1 MKLIVGLGNPGD
13 KYQGTRHN
21 VGFDVIDALARQEGL
36 QLTDQKFRADYTI
49 WRVDGEKVLLVK
61 PYTFM
66 NLSGEAVLPLMSYY
80 NISPDELVVV
90 YDDLDL
96 EPGKLRL
103 RQSGSAGG
111 HNGVKSIIEMLGTH
125 DFKRVKIGIGRPQYG
140 RKVVD
145 HVLERFD
152 TDDRALIEQ
161 KIDQT
166 TDLLTA
172 WAKGETFVQLMNQ
185 YN

>member
-36 QLTDQKFRADYTI
+36 KLTDQKFRSDYTI
-49 WRVDGEKVLLVK
+49 WRVGDEKVLLVK

-96 EPGKLRL
+96 DPGKLRL

-111 HNGVKSIIEMLGTH
+111 HNGVKSIIEMLGTQ

-145 HVLERFD
+145 HVLQRFD

-166 TDLLTA
+166 TDLLRA

>member
-1 MKLIVGLGNPGD
+1 M
-13 KYQGTRHN
+13 
-21 VGFDVIDALARQEGL
+21 
-36 QLTDQKFRADYTI
+36 
-49 WRVDGEKVLLVK
+49 LLVK

-111 HNGVKSIIEMLGTH
+111 HNGVKSIIEMLGTQ

-145 HVLERFD
+145 HVLQRFD

-166 TDLLTA
+166 TDLLRA

>member
-36 QLTDQKFRADYTI
+36 KLTDQKFRADFTI
-49 WRVDGEKVLLVK
+49 WRVRDEKVLLVK

-111 HNGVKSIIEMLGTH
+111 HNGVKSIIEMLGTQ

-145 HVLERFD
+145 HVLQRFD

-166 TDLLTA
+166 TDLLRA
-172 WAKGETFVQLMNQ
+172 WTKGETFVQLMNQ

>member
-111 HNGVKSIIEMLGTH
+111 HNGVKSIIEMLGTQ

>member
-36 QLTDQKFRADYTI
+36 KLTDQKFRSDYTI
-49 WRVDGEKVLLVK
+49 WRVGDEKVLLVK

-111 HNGVKSIIEMLGTH
+111 HNGVKSIIEMLGTQ

-145 HVLERFD
+145 HVLQRFD
-152 TDDRALIEQ
+152 TDERSLIEQ

>member
-36 QLTDQKFRADYTI
+36 KLTDQKFRSDYTI
-49 WRVDGEKVLLVK
+49 WRVGDEKVLLVK

-111 HNGVKSIIEMLGTH
+111 HNGVKSIIEMLGTQ

>member
-36 QLTDQKFRADYTI
+36 KLTDQKFRSDYTI
-49 WRVDGEKVLLVK
+49 WRVGDEKVLLVK

-96 EPGKLRL
+96 DPGKLRL

-111 HNGVKSIIEMLGTH
+111 HNGVKSIIEMLGTQ

-145 HVLERFD
+145 HVLQRFD

>member
-36 QLTDQKFRADYTI
+36 KLTDQKFRVDYTI
-49 WRVDGEKVLLVK
+49 WRVGDEKVLLVK

-111 HNGVKSIIEMLGTH
+111 HNGVKSIIEMLGTQ

-145 HVLERFD
+145 HVLQRFD

-166 TDLLTA
+166 TDLLRA

>member
-1 MKLIVGLGNPGD
+1 MKLIVGLANPGD

-36 QLTDQKFRADYTI
+36 KLTDQKFRSDYTI
-49 WRVDGEKVLLVK
+49 WRVGDEKVLLVK

-111 HNGVKSIIEMLGTH
+111 HNGVKSIIEMLGTQ

-145 HVLERFD
+145 HVLQRFD

-166 TDLLTA
+166 TGLLRA

>member
-36 QLTDQKFRADYTI
+36 KLTDQKFRADYTI
-49 WRVDGEKVLLVK
+49 WRVGDEKVLLVK

-111 HNGVKSIIEMLGTH
+111 HNGVK
-125 DFKRVKIGIGRPQYG
+125 IGIGRPQYG

-145 HVLERFD
+145 HVLQRFD

>member
-36 QLTDQKFRADYTI
+36 KLTDQKLRADFTI
-49 WRVDGEKVLLVK
+49 WRVGDEKVLLVK

-111 HNGVKSIIEMLGTH
+111 HNGVKSIIEMLGTQ

-145 HVLERFD
+145 HVLQRFD

-166 TDLLTA
+166 TDLLRA
-172 WAKGETFVQLMNQ
+172 WTKGETFVQLMNQ

>member
-36 QLTDQKFRADYTI
+36 KLTDQKFRADFTI
-49 WRVDGEKVLLVK
+49 WRVRDEKVLLVK

-111 HNGVKSIIEMLGTH
+111 HNGVKSIIEMLGTQ

-145 HVLERFD
+145 HVLQRFD

-166 TDLLTA
+166 TDLLRA